1 MTNETSAI
9 SFPSF
14 KAANVPVDFET
25 FFFSEINPV
34 LSSKLED
41 VTASIQKN
49 KICLKVSALVFCQL
63 DFDPNSTAMLMFTFS
78 IGFLKGNFS
87 NTRLQSNW

>member
-1 MTNETSAI
+1 M
-9 SFPSF
+9 
-14 KAANVPVDFET
+14 PVDFET

-49 KICLKVSALVFCQL
+49 KICLKGILATPDYSRTGELQTLNMKLRTNLDLFANVVHVRSLPGVPTRHTVSWL
-63 DFDPNSTAMLMFTFS
+63 
-78 IGFLKGNFS
+78 
-87 NTRLQSNW
+87 